1 MAKETKFCSNC
12 GAEIDKKAEICPKC
26 GVRVEPL
33 RPQIEAA
40 PKAEKPTAAF
50 VLSLIAGVLILIG
63 GIGYAY
69 LGAICGGLVGMV
81 SPGAG
86 ALIFLYMSLGLICGI
101 VVIIGAVMINSAEP
115 SRVKTGSVLVLVFSI
130 ISFFSGGGFYIG
142 LILGLVG
149 GILGLVWKP

>member
-40 PKAEKPTAAF
+40 PGAEKPTAAF
-50 VLSLIAGVLILIG
+50 ILSLIAGVLILVG
-63 GIGYAY
+63 GIGYAF
-69 LGAICGGLVGMV
+69 LGAICGSLVGMV

-101 VVIIGAVMINSAEP
+101 GVIIGAVMINSAEP
-115 SRVKTGSVLVLVFSI
+115 SRVKTGSILVLVFSI
-130 ISFFSGGGFYIG
+130 ISFLSGGGFYIG

-149 GILGLVWKP
+149 GILGLVWRP